1 MEINK
6 PTTKARYMAVVF
18 TLGGRMFVAGGKG
31 SSEDSLSL
39 KLFDSVMNSW
49 SWVALMLTP
58 RCNFYW
64 LYCGRT
70 AVCTGTG
77 RKRENYYY

>member
-1 MEINK
+1 
-6 PTTKARYMAVVF
+6 MAVVF

-49 SWVALMLTP
+49 SWVASMLTP
-58 RCNFYW
+58 RCNFAGCIVVEPPFVQE
-64 LYCGRT
+64 L
-70 AVCTGTG
+70 AA
-77 RKRENYYY
+77 REKIIIINYYYYYYWLS